1 MRVAFALP
9 MTTDGATDRGTLP
22 MGLKKGRGLGTGG
35 RMAAPTIC
43 SSHHHHHH
51 RRRRRSR
58 RCRPDGQPHRCSWRH
73 GFVCH

>member
-1 MRVAFALP
+1 
-9 MTTDGATDRGTLP
+9 
-22 MGLKKGRGLGTGG
+22 MGLKKGRGLGMGG

-51 RRRRRSR
+51 RRRRRRRSR
-58 RCRPDGQPHRCSWRH
+58 RCSRPDGQPHRCSWRH